1 MRILILLLALSLTSC
16 AYHLGDGGVMR
27 DGSSIAIPFV
37 EGDDLGLMTQ
47 RLIHDLKSEHRFRLV
62 GDGADYKLKVC
73 LSSPKSSNIGYIY
86 APQKN
91 GGLSNIIIPNQGRMT
106 LKAKVELIDCVK
118 NCKVLGPQTIETFL
132 DYDFN
137 PDITK
142 INLNQ
147 FSLGQLEMN
156 EMAKDAARD
165 SLYNLLSEKIVDL
178 LDSAW

>member
-1 MRILILLLALSLTSC
+1 MRALVVLFCLTLTGC
-16 AYHLGDGGVMR
+16 AYHMGDGGVMR
-27 DGSSIAIPFV
+27 DGSTMAIPFI
-37 EGDDLGLMTQ
+37 EGDNLGLMTQ
-47 RLIHDLKSEHRFRLV
+47 RLTRDLKSEHRFTLV
-62 GDGADYKLKVC
+62 GSGADYKLKVC
-73 LSSPKSSNIGYIY
+73 LSAPKTTNIGYIY

-91 GGLSNIIIPNQGRMT
+91 GGVSNIIIPNQGRMT
-106 LKAKVELIDCVK
+106 LKAKVELIDCVN
-118 NCKVLGPQTIETFL
+118 NCNVLGPQTVETFL

-142 INLNQ
+142 INFNQ

-165 SLYNLLSEKIVDL
+165 SLYYLLSEKIVDL